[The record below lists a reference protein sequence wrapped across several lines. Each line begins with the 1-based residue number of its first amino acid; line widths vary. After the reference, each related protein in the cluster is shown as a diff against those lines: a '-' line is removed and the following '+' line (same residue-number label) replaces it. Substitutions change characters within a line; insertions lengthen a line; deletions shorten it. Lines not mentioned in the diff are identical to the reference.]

1 MSRGKK
7 IVYKPVGMVGGLL
20 AGATSGF
27 LVRKSWAAISGEEE
41 TPDAL
46 RLDHGFAEV
55 VLAAALQGAVF
66 AATSAA
72 INRLGALGFR
82 RATGVWPGD

>member
-1 MSRGKK
+1 VSVGRK
-7 IVYKPVGMVGGLL
+7 IAYKPVGLASGML
-20 AGATSGF
+20 AGAMSGAI
-27 LVRKSWAAISGEEE
+27 VRKVWSTAAGEDE

-46 RLDHGFAEV
+46 RLDHSFLEV

-66 AATSAA
+66 AATSTAV
-72 INRLGALGFR
+72 NRLGALGFR

>member
-1 MSRGKK
+1 MGKK
-7 IVYKPVGMVGGLL
+7 LAYKPVGMAGGML
-20 AGATSGF
+20 AGAASGF
-27 LVRKSWAAISGEEE
+27 LVRKSWAAIAGEEE
-41 TPDAL
+41 TPDPL
-46 RLDHGFAEV
+46 RLDHGFGEII
-55 VLAAALQGAVF
+55 LAAALQGAVF